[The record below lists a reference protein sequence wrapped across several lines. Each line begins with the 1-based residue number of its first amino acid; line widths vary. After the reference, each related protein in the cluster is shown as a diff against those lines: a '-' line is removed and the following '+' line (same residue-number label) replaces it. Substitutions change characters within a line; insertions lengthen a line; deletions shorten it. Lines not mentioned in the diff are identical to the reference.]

1 MGFAIQGDQIT
12 QLISSKRLKVWVKKM
27 RNSEIL
33 QNIENET
40 FFEEWRKELEKNL
53 PEFWSDFN

>member
-1 MGFAIQGDQIT
+1 
-12 QLISSKRLKVWVKKM
+12 M